1 MFQRENFSFYDK
13 VLLHSITSEIILGDW
28 RSTYAG
34 LSENLEMWL
43 PCLNGNHIISYHIT
57 TTPKDKKC
65 KLYVCELSSQATL

>member
-1 MFQRENFSFYDK
+1 MFQRENFWFYDK

-43 PCLNGNHIISYHIT
+43 PCLNGNHIISYHHN
-57 TTPKDKKC
+57 P
-65 KLYVCELSSQATL
+65 QR